1 MIKRIFFLP
10 QLMFVSFVSD
20 IIQFAFIVSTSI
32 NSFIKVDADT
42 VGLHETQRSAKPFF
56 HDFNGT
62 DPEGSQGVCQ
72 QIPSQAWTLKYGID
86 LRLDSQNE

>member
-42 VGLHETQRSAKPFF
+42 VGLHETRRPAKPFF

-62 DPEGSQGVCQ
+62 DPVVHKAFASIYHPRPE
-72 QIPSQAWTLKYGID
+72 L
-86 LRLDSQNE
+86 